1 MRIMQHANHARWR
14 IGTWSRRCEGR
25 SGPPKQ
31 GWTARRTTRKDT
43 WIELTHGPARQET
56 SRRRRQRDAVAC
68 EAMQGG
74 SWASEMTEESPLD
87 TARAILFYIT
97 TTLLAIPLFV
107 SMLIMHPFVLML
119 DKYKRWAQ
127 HFVNN
132 VWANLTTSLFFR
144 IQVIGRENL
153 PPKGQPV
160 VYVANHQSYLDI
172 YTLFALWRPFKF
184 ISKTSNFLIP
194 IVGWSMYLTGHI
206 GLKRM
211 DRRSQLDCLK
221 TCGEM
226 LQRGASVLFFPEG
239 TRSDTGEM
247 GDFRKGAFSVA
258 KKAKVPVVPITLVGT
273 GRLMPN
279 GKEGVLR
286 KGSVKMIVHPSI
298 DPNKDADEMCKE
310 AQEVIISSLHQ

>member
-1 MRIMQHANHARWR
+1 MEAKMNTTRGCTRIPKVAARTPNTCHARR
-14 IGTWSRRCEGR
+14 PKKSSRREGKGTKILHAGVR
-25 SGPPKQ
+25 TIPDRKRTAKPDATVRAAAQGTAAVPELPK
-31 GWTARRTTRKDT
+31 
-43 WIELTHGPARQET
+43 
-56 SRRRRQRDAVAC
+56 
-68 EAMQGG
+68 
-74 SWASEMTEESPLD
+74 ESVLD
-87 TARAILFYIT
+87 TARALLFYLT

-107 SMLIMHPFVLML
+107 SMLVMHPFVMAL
-119 DKYKRWAQ
+119 DKYKRGAQ

-247 GDFRKGAFSVA
+247 GDFKKGAFSVA
-258 KKAKVPVVPITLVGT
+258 KKAKVSVVPITLVGT
-273 GRLMPN
+273 GALMPN

-286 KGSVKMIVHPSI
+286 PGKVKMIVHPSI
-298 DPNKDADEMCKE
+298 QPDKDADEMCKE
-310 AQEVIISSLHQ
+310 AQEVIASSLRH

>member
-1 MRIMQHANHARWR
+1 M
-14 IGTWSRRCEGR
+14 
-25 SGPPKQ
+25 
-31 GWTARRTTRKDT
+31 
-43 WIELTHGPARQET
+43 
-56 SRRRRQRDAVAC
+56 RDAVAC
-68 EAMQGG
+68 EAMQSG
-74 SWASEMTEESPLD
+74 SWASEMPEESPLD
-87 TARAILFYIT
+87 TVRALLFYIT

-107 SMLIMHPFVLML
+107 SMLIMHPFVLAL
-119 DKYKRWAQ
+119 DKYKRKAQ

-153 PPKGQPV
+153 PPEGQPV

-247 GDFRKGAFSVA
+247 GDFKKGAFSVA
-258 KKAKVPVVPITLVGT
+258 KKAKVLVVPITLVGT

-286 KGSVKMIVHPSI
+286 KGGVKMIVHPSI
-298 DPNKDADEMCKE
+298 DPTKDADEMCKE
-310 AQEVIISSLHQ
+310 AQEVIASSLHQ